1 MGQIGRH
8 FPQVNSL
15 AVPPLERHSGRMRQ
29 GRGVW
34 IATRGGG
41 RPSAE
46 LYQLGTG
53 AAGTGTAP
61 APHFE
66 LGDIRRLG
74 RRLLRAAVTS
84 ARVEPPATVAQILA
98 GHLGAEAAS
107 VPVVGETWPSYEH
120 VNVQV
125 ALNRWLARPGRQS
138 TLVGITAFQHRMF
151 SLADL
156 AQPAMAEHGP
166 GVGSVA
172 MTSLPIGP
180 GGATMSCVRCGLYVV
195 TDSGDGPKLALL
207 LREGDAHGP
216 QPGLVVEVACADSE
230 RSASILAELRALALE
245 HNVFRGQVLAF
256 GSEMFGGFGP
266 GDAPVTFR
274 ERPSIGPDSL
284 VLPAGTLELIEQ
296 QVIGVARHRDRLLAS
311 GQHLKRGLLLY
322 GPPGTG
328 KTHTVRYLLSQL
340 DEVTA
345 VILSGN
351 ALMFVGQACS
361 IARALQPALVVIEDV
376 DLIAE
381 ERGMH
386 PGQHPLLFQ
395 LLNEMDGLGDDTD
408 VTFVLTTNRADLLEP
423 ALAAR
428 PGRIDEAVELPL
440 PDEDGRMRLLDLYKG
455 PMELRLADAEA
466 VVGRTAG
473 VTASFL
479 KEVLRR
485 AALQA
490 AGRASSEEGSGDRDA
505 GSVVGPLTVT
515 DADMRAALDQLLDER
530 SRITRV
536 LLGGERAD
544 RAAVRPPQPW
554 LHAMPPG
561 DGYIIEQ

>member
-1 MGQIGRH
+1 MYQG
-8 FPQVNSL
+8 
-15 AVPPLERHSGRMRQ
+15 SG
-29 GRGVW
+29 GW
-34 IATRGGG
+34 IVSSGGG
-41 RPSAE
+41 PPSAE
-46 LYQLGTG
+46 LYQFATAASDGGG
-53 AAGTGTAP
+53 APP
-61 APHFE
+61 ARFE

-74 RRLLRAAVTS
+74 QRLLRAAATS
-84 ARVEPPATVAQILA
+84 ARVKPPVTVAQVLA
-98 GHLGAEAAS
+98 GHLGAGAPAI
-107 VPVVGETWPSYEH
+107 PVVGETWPSYEH
-120 VNVQV
+120 VNIQV
-125 ALNRWLARPGRQS
+125 ALNRWLARPGRQHS
-138 TLVGITAFQHRMF
+138 LVGITGFQHRMF

-156 AQPAMAEHGP
+156 AQPEMAEHGP

-180 GGATMSCVRCGLYVV
+180 GGATMSCVRCGLYLV
-195 TDSGDGPKLALL
+195 TDAVADAVAGAGADAVADAGAGPRVGLL

-216 QPGLVVEVACADSE
+216 QQGLVVEVACADSE
-230 RSASILAELRALALE
+230 RSAAILAELRALALA

-274 ERPSIGPDSL
+274 ERPSVGPESL

-340 DEVTA
+340 DDVTA

-351 ALMFVGQACS
+351 ALVFVGQACS
-361 IARALQPALVVIEDV
+361 IARALQPALVIIEDV

-395 LLNEMDGLGDDTD
+395 LLNEMDGLGDDVD

-440 PDEDGRMRLLDLYKG
+440 PDEGGRLRLLELYKG
-455 PMELRLADAEA
+455 PMELRLDDAEA
-466 VVGRTAG
+466 VVGRTRG

-485 AALQA
+485 AALHA
-490 AGRASSEEGSGDRDA
+490 AGGLEEHGPA
-505 GSVVGPLTVT
+505 GSDVGPLTVT
-515 DADMRAALDQLLDER
+515 DVDVHAALDQLLDER

-536 LLGGERAD
+536 LLGGER
-544 RAAVRPPQPW
+544 VGQPSQPW
-554 LHAMPPG
+554 LHGLPPG
-561 DGYIIEQ
+561 AGPASGPSPYA